1 MNEDND
7 NHFLKSVTQLGDRQA
22 VINHRDITAD
32 SGLKL
37 VAAGTRITSA
47 LYNKLVNHKLL
58 PALEQCLST
67 ENTLDHAAL
76 LQLADEQLHRN
87 NSPFLAVADELPTE
101 WCAQIIKQ
109 IPLPAAIAFKLTVAR
124 EERPELFQHSVLL
137 TLLTL
142 YLCRRIGWN
151 EAETVNAAAAALLH
165 DIGIL
170 HLNPKLFR
178 AGHTMSLEERRS
190 LYVHPIIGHMIL
202 AEFPDYPASVSEAV
216 LQHHERLDGSGYPS
230 GLGREAMGKT
240 GQLLG
245 VAELI
250 GSRFGGNDRCA
261 DCGQLD
267 LILKLNANRLNAE
280 YVLHLKPFFSAGDAP
295 REHRGYSLERCRD
308 DILALT
314 TLFADWHSL
323 AAVHHAID
331 RDEEEQIVV
340 IAREI
345 EQLKKNLLQ
354 TGLVFDEHPQG
365 RADADWLQ
373 DDAEHLGEVTFL
385 LKEAGWQLSDLFYLL
400 HRRWPDINPSG
411 ALRNWIARLPH
422 IYAR

>member
-1 MNEDND
+1 MIEDSD

-58 PALEQCLST
+58 PSLEQCLGT
-67 ENTLDHAAL
+67 ENTVDHTEL
-76 LQLADEQLHRN
+76 LQLTDEPLSRN
-87 NSPFLAVADELPTE
+87 NSPFLAVASELPAE
-101 WCAQIIKQ
+101 WRRQIIEQ

-124 EERPELFQHSVLL
+124 EERPELFQRSILL

-142 YLCRRIGWN
+142 YLCRRIGWS
-151 EAETVNAAAAALLH
+151 ETETVNAAGAALLH

-178 AGHTMSLEERRS
+178 TGYAMSLEERRS

-202 AEFPDYPASVSEAV
+202 AEFTDYPASVGQAV
-216 LQHHERLDGSGYPS
+216 LQHHERLDGSGYPT
-230 GLGREAMGKT
+230 GLRREAIGKT

-250 GSRFGGNDRCA
+250 GSRFGGNDRCT
-261 DCGQLD
+261 DCAQLD

-280 YVLHLKPFFSAGDAP
+280 YALHLKPFLSASDTQ
-295 REHRGYSLERCRD
+295 REHRGYSLERCRN

-314 TLFADWHSL
+314 SLFADWHSL

-331 RDEEEQIVV
+331 REEREQIVV
-340 IAREI
+340 IEK
-345 EQLKKNLLQ
+345 EMTQLKKNLVQ
-354 TGLVFDEHPQG
+354 TGLVFDEHPQSG
-365 RADADWLQ
+365 ADASWLQ

-385 LKEAGWQLSDLFYLL
+385 LKEAGWQLSDLYYLL
-400 HRRWPDINPSG
+400 HRRWPHINPSG

-422 IYAR
+422 IYAC